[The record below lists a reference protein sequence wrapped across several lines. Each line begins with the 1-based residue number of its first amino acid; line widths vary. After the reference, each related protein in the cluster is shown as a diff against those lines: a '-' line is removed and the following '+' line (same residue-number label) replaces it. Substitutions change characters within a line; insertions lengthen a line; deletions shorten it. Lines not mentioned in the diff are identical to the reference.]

1 MKQTDFEETLQ
12 LADDI
17 LEYYFKN
24 PEEAD
29 APSPSHESHFSFF
42 DSDGCQCVDNV
53 SAFLIPEFEIEETV
67 KSTTF
72 FVDGT
77 YDGDAFLHQKI
88 ERIIDHEIENTSIV
102 EQKEVSENDA

>member
-1 MKQTDFEETLQ
+1 MKQTDFSETLQ

-24 PEEAD
+24 PEEAT
-29 APSPSHESHFSFF
+29 APSPPHESHFSFF
-42 DSDGCQCVDNV
+42 DSDGHLCVDNV

-72 FVDGT
+72 IVDGT
-77 YDGDAFLHQKI
+77 YDGEAFLHHKI
-88 ERIIDHEIENTSIV
+88 KRIIDHEIDSLSID
-102 EQKEVSENDA
+102 EQEEVSEDDD